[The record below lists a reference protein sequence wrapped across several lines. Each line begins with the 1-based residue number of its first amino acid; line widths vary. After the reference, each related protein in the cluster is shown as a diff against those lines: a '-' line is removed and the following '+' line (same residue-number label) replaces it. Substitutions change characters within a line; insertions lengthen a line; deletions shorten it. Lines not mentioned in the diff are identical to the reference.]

1 MKRKGICLLMV
12 LLCMLLLCGC
22 NPGGAKD
29 GSWRQVS
36 DAGVLKVGI
45 YTNRFPMCTPMGS
58 KCEGYDAD
66 LISVL
71 ASRLGVNVIY
81 VDIAQSGKT
90 AEQLMKDGVIDCAVG
105 GIAYHSGLE
114 RNFLLSESYLSDE
127 HVIVL
132 PQNSSIGNLADMTG
146 KTVSIAGSSVS
157 MEALRNAP
165 LLKESFGQLNEY
177 GNDVDALMQLTENN
191 TDAVIVPRTV
201 AEYFAANIQPV
212 GFMKRE
218 DGTNETLGTMS
229 YVILLPRD
237 SVSLMEKIN
246 ETYET
251 MKRDHVPQ
259 TLYNRWFVEKQ
270 HKNASA
276 DEAIANNAD
285 N

>member
-1 MKRKGICLLMV
+1 MKRKGMCLLMV

-29 GSWRQVS
+29 GSWQKVS

-45 YTNRFPMCTPMGS
+45 YTNRFPMCTPLGS

-66 LISVL
+66 LITIL
-71 ASRLGVNVIY
+71 ASRLGVDVIY
-81 VDIAQSGKT
+81 VDIAKSDRT
-90 AEQLMKDGVIDCAVG
+90 VEQLMAAGVIDCAIG
-105 GIAYHSGLE
+105 GIEYHSGLE
-114 RNFLLSESYLSDE
+114 RSFLLSEHYLSDE

-132 PQNSSIGNLADMTG
+132 PQNSSIGNLADMAG
-146 KTVSIAGSSVS
+146 KTVSIAGDSTS
-157 MEALRNAP
+157 MDALRKAP
-165 LLKESFGQLNEY
+165 LLKESFGKLNEY

-212 GFMKRE
+212 RFMKRE
-218 DGTNETLGTMS
+218 DGTNETLGTME
-229 YVILLPRD
+229 YVLLLPLD

-251 MKRDHVPQ
+251 MKRDNVPQ

-270 HKNASA
+270 QKNTSSS
-276 DEAIANNAD
+276 EAAANDAD